1 MTFLVLL
8 ARAAWAGIVAAGPRR
23 FVPDSR
29 ILQLVARDEAPFSIF
44 TFEQTLLAVTLLFS
58 VLRILR
64 FEGDERLVVIDLFG
78 LEDLKSMPLGRLGPL
93 ANKIKIDFLSRVRMS

>member
-29 ILQLVARDEAPFSIF
+29 ILQLVARDEAPFAIF
-44 TFEQTLLAVTLLFS
+44 TFEQTLLAVTMLFS
-58 VLRILR
+58 VLRILS
-64 FEGDERLVVIDLFG
+64 FERDERLVVVDLFG
-78 LEDLKSMPLGRLGPL
+78 LEDVKSSPLGSLGPL
-93 ANKIKIDFLSRVRMS
+93 TNEVEVNFLSRVRMS